1 MLFRSAGGSG
11 RSSGKGSTVS
21 KDDAPTWDG
30 TATSAVCRAC
40 SAGRSSEVDRTF
52 SVGAGRV
59 LSIDRLRTL
68 PVRPVPRRSARQK
81 DKQTHHISLFVDRGS
96 GYRGRGHI

>member
-1 MLFRSAGGSG
+1 GAVGPGC
-11 RSSGKGSTVS
+11 SSGKGSTAS

-30 TATSAVCRAC
+30 MATSAVCRAC
-40 SAGRSSEVDRTF
+40 SAGRSSEVDRAF

-59 LSIDRLRTL
+59 FWVDRLRTL

-96 GYRGRGHI
+96 GCCGRGHI